1 MDKESGNTE
10 AHSELIQI
18 SKVKLFTKIVNGLLL
33 SGLIPITR
41 HWKSHYESVFLSL
54 TSLHSKSILDNLIG
68 NNHFGRRHIL

>member
-33 SGLIPITR
+33 SGLIPIRDTGNPIMR
-41 HWKSHYESVFLSL
+41 VFFVFNIF
-54 TSLHSKSILDNLIG
+54 T
-68 NNHFGRRHIL
+68 F